1 MVQRRDADF
10 GFPDICRYVGQR
22 IKLRRAMVGITQ
34 RKLAE
39 LCGVTFQQLQKY
51 ESGETRIT
59 TERLYQLAAILNVP
73 MSFMFAG
80 LPNQTIVGDKIV
92 ETPITEFHLAE
103 PDANDPLARNESL
116 EFLNMF
122 WSLPTDTM
130 RGHVVG
136 IIRGML
142 GDRKVDN

>member
-1 MVQRRDADF
+1 MVQRRDINF
-10 GFPDICRYVGQR
+10 GFPYVSRYVGQR

-59 TERLYQLAAILNVP
+59 AERLYQLSAILNVP
-73 MSFMFAG
+73 MSFMFSG
-80 LPNQTIVGDKIV
+80 LPKQTVVGDKIAEV
-92 ETPITEFHLAE
+92 PKTEFYLAS
-103 PDANDPLARNESL
+103 PDENDPLAKNESL
-116 EFLNMF
+116 EFINMF
-122 WSLPTDTM
+122 WELPSDAM

-136 IIRGML
+136 IMRGML
-142 GDRKVDN
+142 GEKPE